1 VYGSSTSKLDPYTKQ
16 GYVVTSKK
24 YISLNKYK
32 YTLSRSRE
40 YTKNYYLY
48 FGADLSHNCA
58 PRGIEPFYGTIDL
71 S

>member
-1 VYGSSTSKLDPYTKQ
+1 M
-16 GYVVTSKK
+16 
-24 YISLNKYK
+24 
-32 YTLSRSRE
+32 SRSRE
-40 YTKNYYLY
+40 YTGKYYLY